1 MDLELCWDAYDG
13 KAIDAFS
20 GVEST
25 HKPDVGV
32 YIGCTITRTAS
43 PTHAQELGYRI
54 YTAFVISVK
63 PSRMPS
69 TILPKRRETVLSYHV
84 FNLQG
89 FF

>member
-1 MDLELCWDAYDG
+1 LDLELCWDAYDA

-20 GVEST
+20 GVGSA

-54 YTAFVISVK
+54 YTAFVSVK
-63 PSRMPS
+63 PAACHLLSCPNAVKQSCHS
-69 TILPKRRETVLSYHV
+69 TY
-84 FNLQG
+84 FNLQR